1 MPQLIQTIDAFE
13 HNRCRCSI
21 PPCCI
26 EKRSMNLAE
35 KLSAPPEIDSA
46 GMYCQKEY
54 ESISAIVVLPEVS
67 RRIVSLT

>member
-1 MPQLIQTIDAFE
+1 
-13 HNRCRCSI
+13 
-21 PPCCI
+21 
-26 EKRSMNLAE
+26 MNLAE